1 MPINPH
7 PSAPGRP
14 PTGACQLSR
23 PPRAVPGVAF
33 EPFEL
38 FEHRRTFP
46 LSTLITDPAMNTRQN
61 GFTMIELIVVII
73 ILGVLSAV
81 ALPKFVD
88 MRSNAEQASADGI
101 AGAAAAAMN
110 LNFSGC
116 ALTNNVPT
124 ANKCIAVSTCAG
136 VGAIL
141 QGGLDSRYT
150 ADVNAVGVDLGATNG
165 NTATCKVTKTVGS
178 TTYAST
184 FTGVS
189 AGN

>member
-1 MPINPH
+1 
-7 PSAPGRP
+7 
-14 PTGACQLSR
+14 
-23 PPRAVPGVAF
+23 
-33 EPFEL
+33 
-38 FEHRRTFP
+38 
-46 LSTLITDPAMNTRQN
+46 MNARQS

-116 ALTNNVPT
+116 ALMNNVPT
-124 ANKCIAVSTCAG
+124 ANKCVGVSTCAG
-136 VGAIL
+136 VGNIL
-141 QGGLDSRYT
+141 QGGLDTRYT
-150 ADVNAVGVDLGATNG
+150 AAVNVAGADIGTTNG
-165 NTATCKVTKTVGS
+165 ATATCKVSKTVGS